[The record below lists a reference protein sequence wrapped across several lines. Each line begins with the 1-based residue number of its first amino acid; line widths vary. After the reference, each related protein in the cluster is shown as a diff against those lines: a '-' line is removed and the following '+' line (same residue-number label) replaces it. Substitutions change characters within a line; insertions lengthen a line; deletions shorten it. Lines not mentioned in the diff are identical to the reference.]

1 MLGPS
6 RVPHDHI
13 YLSRRS
19 TTRCSLTTSVPPPPP
34 PSSTSTF
41 GRLAGWVSRATRLA
55 RSTAPRCWVPQT
67 TRSLSIYQARKEA
80 YNPNPNP
87 NPNQARKEA
96 YKLMSRDTFRRFV
109 REDEYQCLVQE
120 LGSYKGSTSLAAMS
134 LSNVKLE
141 GV

>member
-1 MLGPS
+1 MTRTLHGSTMLGPS
-6 RVPHDHI
+6 
-13 YLSRRS
+13 
-19 TTRCSLTTSVPPPPP
+19 
-34 PSSTSTF
+34 
-41 GRLAGWVSRATRLA
+41 
-55 RSTAPRCWVPQT
+55 QT
-67 TRSLSIYQARKEA
+67 TRYPSIYQVRKEA

>member
-1 MLGPS
+1 MTRTLHG
-6 RVPHDHI
+6 HDAGS
-13 YLSRRS
+13 LRR
-19 TTRCSLTTSVPPPPP
+19 RDIH
-34 PSSTSTF
+34 
-41 GRLAGWVSRATRLA
+41 
-55 RSTAPRCWVPQT
+55 
-67 TRSLSIYQARKEA
+67 LSIRPRKEA
-80 YNPNPNP
+80 YNPNPNSTNPNPSPKPKP